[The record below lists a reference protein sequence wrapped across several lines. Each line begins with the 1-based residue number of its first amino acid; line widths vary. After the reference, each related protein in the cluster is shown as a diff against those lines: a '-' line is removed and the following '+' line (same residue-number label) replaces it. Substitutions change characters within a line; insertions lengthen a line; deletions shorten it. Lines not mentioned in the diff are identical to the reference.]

1 MYTNSVYC
9 TSEYNT
15 SLVYTKPVY
24 CISLHKT
31 CLMVNNERNVRGQ
44 NITKVCTK
52 VEHYKGTSVTKS
64 VSLQLYTK
72 PVYYTLYKC
81 TQN

>member
-1 MYTNSVYC
+1 
-9 TSEYNT
+9 
-15 SLVYTKPVY
+15 
-24 CISLHKT
+24 
-31 CLMVNNERNVRGQ
+31 MVNNERNVHGQ
-44 NITKVCTK
+44 KTNKECTWT
-52 VEHYKGTSVTKS
+52 EHYKGTSVTKS